1 VPFFYGF
8 LRILGIFV
16 DPLFPMIPQDT
27 VDQIMNAAV
36 IEEVVG
42 DYVELKKSG
51 SSLRGLSPFT
61 NEKTPSFYVLPAK
74 GIFKCF
80 SSGKGGSVVTF
91 LMELEKASYPE
102 ALRMLARRYNI
113 EIEEKAPTP
122 EEIAAATAK
131 ESLSNL
137 VAWASKWFTEQMRTT
152 EAGKAIG
159 RSYFVERGFRDDVLD
174 TFLIGYSPDSWDAL
188 AKAAQEAGYP
198 AEKLVEA
205 GLCKQRDDGSL
216 WDFFK
221 GRVMFPIR
229 DVTGRIIGF
238 GGRTLSTDK
247 KVAKYFN
254 SPESVLYNKSKV
266 LYGMHLAKP
275 SIVKEERCFLVE
287 GYTDVMAMHQA
298 GVENVVASSGTAL
311 TTGQIHLI
319 RRFTKNVTVIF
330 DGDAAGIRASLR
342 GIDMLLTEGMAVKVV
357 LLPDGDDPDTYAKK
371 VGSDALHRAIH
382 DGAQDFLQFK
392 TKLLADEAGT
402 DPIKRAEM
410 IRSVVESIAA
420 IPDAI
425 QRSVY
430 LQSSASQLG
439 LQEQVLGTEV
449 AKVLHKQSQ
458 GDSKR
463 SVGHRGPQRDAHS
476 VPQGGSGFPGDP
488 GAFGDQHVPP
498 STDDEFGGPPS
509 GGSESIPLVGLSER
523 TVVEND
529 LVRALLEYATEVVT
543 VRVEAEEEGA
553 EPTDLEV
560 PFAELVIHR
569 LEEEHIDI
577 QEPMNQAVVK
587 RFSDELDHERIL
599 TADQLANDAD
609 LGVQQKVAGALVQ
622 QHVLSPNWS
631 QRHKIYPVV
640 ERDQLV
646 SLLEDSLRRLHLL
659 DLRKASKEVSNRL
672 EQGGLSVEVERDLLA
687 QKVQLDREIQS
698 TLAHFGTVILP

>member
-1 VPFFYGF
+1 
-8 LRILGIFV
+8 
-16 DPLFPMIPQDT
+16 MIPQET

-36 IEEVVG
+36 IEDVVG
-42 DYVELKKSG
+42 DHVELKKSG

-80 SSGKGGSVVTF
+80 SSGKGGNVVSF

-102 ALRMLARRYNI
+102 ALRMLAQRYNI
-113 EIEEKAPTP
+113 EVEEKAPTP
-122 EEIAAATAK
+122 EELAAATAK

-137 VAWASKWFTEQMRTT
+137 VAWASKWFMDQMRNTD
-152 EAGKAIG
+152 AGKAIG

-174 TFLIGYSPDSWDAL
+174 TFMIGYSPDSWDAM
-188 AKAAQEAGYP
+188 ATAAQEAGYT

-229 DVTGRIIGF
+229 DVTGRVIGF
-238 GGRTLSTDK
+238 GGRTLTTDK

-254 SPESVLYNKSKV
+254 SPESILYNKSKV
-266 LYGMHLAKP
+266 LYGMHLAKQP
-275 SIVKEERCFLVE
+275 INKEERCFLVE

-298 GVENVVASSGTAL
+298 GVENVVSSSGTAL
-311 TTGQIHLI
+311 TAGQIHLI

-342 GIDMLLTEGMAVKVV
+342 GIDMLLAEGMSVKVV

-382 DGAQDFLQFK
+382 EDAQDFLQFK
-392 TKLLADEAGT
+392 AKLLSDEAGS
-402 DPIKRAEM
+402 DPLKRADM
-410 IRSVVESIAA
+410 IRSVVTSIAA

-430 LQSSASQLG
+430 LQSSASQLHMD
-439 LQEQVLGTEV
+439 ENVLGTEV
-449 AKVLHKQSQ
+449 AKILHEQSKAAA
-458 GDSKR
+458 KR
-463 SVGHRGPQRDAHS
+463 AAKSSPYS
-476 VPQGGSGFPGDP
+476 TPPP
-488 GAFGDQHVPP
+488 GAPPAPTSAPAAPGPEDIVPVDP
-498 STDDEFGGPPS
+498 A
-509 GGSESIPLVGLSER
+509 VSER
-523 TVVEND
+523 AVVEND
-529 LVRALLEYATEVVT
+529 LIRILLGYASEMVT
-543 VRVEAEEEGA
+543 VKVEGEGDA
-553 EPTDLEV
+553 EPTSMEV

-569 LEEEHIDI
+569 MEEEGIDI
-577 QEPMNQAVVK
+577 REPMNQAVVAK
-587 RFSDELDHERIL
+587 YIAELDQDRVL
-599 TADQLANDAD
+599 TADQLVQDKD
-609 LGVQQKVAGALVQ
+609 PGVQRKVAGALVQ

-640 ERDQLV
+640 ERDQLLP
-646 SLLEDSLRRLHLL
+646 LLEDSLRRLHLS
-659 DLRKASKEVSNRL
+659 DLRAASRDLAQKL
-672 EQGGLSVEVERDLLA
+672 EAGGMDVEQERDLLA
-687 QKVQLDREIQS
+687 QKVQLDRQIQL
-698 TLAHFGTVILP
+698 TLSHFGTVILP

>member
-1 VPFFYGF
+1 
-8 LRILGIFV
+8 
-16 DPLFPMIPQDT
+16 MIPEKT
-27 VDQIMNAAV
+27 VDEIMNAAV

-51 SSLRGLSPFT
+51 SALRGLSPFT

-102 ALRMLARRYNI
+102 ALKMLARRYNI
-113 EIEEKAPTP
+113 EVEEKERSP
-122 EEIAAATAK
+122 EELAAATAK
-131 ESLSNL
+131 ESLGNL
-137 VAWASKWFTEQMRTT
+137 VTWASKWFADQMKTT
-152 EAGKAIG
+152 DAGKAIG
-159 RSYFVERGFRDDVLD
+159 RSYFVERGFRDDVLEK
-174 TFLIGYSPDSWDAL
+174 FLIGYSPESWDAL
-188 AKAAQEAGYP
+188 ATAAQEAGYP
-198 AEKLVEA
+198 ADKLVES

-229 DVTGRIIGF
+229 DVTGRVIGF

-254 SPESVLYNKSKV
+254 SPESILYNKSKV

-275 SIVKEERCFLVE
+275 AIVKEERCFLVE

-319 RRFTKNVTVIF
+319 RRYTKNVTVIF

-342 GIDMLLTEGMAVKVV
+342 GIDMLLAEGMAVKVV

-382 DGAQDFLQFK
+382 DDAQDFLQFK
-392 TKLLADEAGT
+392 AKLLADEAGT
-402 DPIKRAEM
+402 DPMKRAEM

-420 IPDAI
+420 IPDTI

-430 LQSSASQLG
+430 LQSSAAQLG
-439 LQEQVLGTEV
+439 MDEGVLGSALAQEI
-449 AKVLHKQSQ
+449 HKQSQ
-458 GDSKR
+458 AAAKR
-463 SVGHRGPQRDAHS
+463 AARTSPYSAPS
-476 VPQGGSGFPGDP
+476 SAPASQGVSGFPGDLNASP
-488 GAFGDQHVPP
+488 PVDATSIGEELVP
-498 STDDEFGGPPS
+498 S
-509 GGSESIPLVGLSER
+509 VSER

-543 VRVEAEEEGA
+543 VRLEGEEGA
-553 EPTDLEV
+553 EATDLEV

-569 LEEEHIDI
+569 LEEEHIEIRD
-577 QEPMNQAVVK
+577 PMNLSVVK

-599 TADQLANDAD
+599 TADQLAKDAD
-609 LGVQQKVAGALVQ
+609 MGVQQKVAGALVH

-631 QRHKIYPVV
+631 NRHKIYPAV
-640 ERDQLV
+640 ERDQLT
-646 SLLEDSLRRLHLL
+646 SLLEDSLRRLHLM
-659 DLRKASKEVSNRL
+659 DLRVASKEVATKL
-672 EQGGLSVEVERDLLA
+672 QAGGLSVEDERDLLA
-687 QKVQLDREIQS
+687 QKVQVDRAIQA

>member
-1 VPFFYGF
+1 
-8 LRILGIFV
+8 
-16 DPLFPMIPQDT
+16 MIPQET

-51 SSLRGLSPFT
+51 SSMRGLSPFT

-102 ALRMLARRYNI
+102 ALKMLARRYNI
-113 EIEEKAPTP
+113 EIQEKERTP

-131 ESLSNL
+131 EGLGNL
-137 VAWASKWFTEQMRTT
+137 VAWASKWFMDQMRNTD
-152 EAGKAIG
+152 AGKAIG

-174 TFLIGYSPDSWDAL
+174 TFLIGYSPDRWDAL
-188 AKAAQEAGYP
+188 ATAAQEAGYP
-198 AEKLVEA
+198 ADKLVEA
-205 GLCKQRDDGSL
+205 GLCKQREDGSI

-229 DVTGRIIGF
+229 DVTGRVIGF
-238 GGRTLSTDK
+238 GGRTLTTDK

-254 SPESVLYNKSKV
+254 SPESALYNKSKV

-275 SIVKEERCFLVE
+275 EIVKEERCFLVE

-298 GVENVVASSGTAL
+298 GVTNVVSSSGTAL

-319 RRFTKNVTVIF
+319 RRYTKHVTVIF

-342 GIDMLLTEGMAVKVV
+342 GIDMLLSEGMSVKVV

-382 DGAQDFLQFK
+382 DDAQDFLQFK
-392 TKLLADEAGT
+392 AQLLSDEAGA
-402 DPIKRAEM
+402 DPLKRAEM
-410 IRSVVESIAA
+410 IRSVVTSIAA

-430 LQSSASQLG
+430 LQSSATQLKMD
-439 LQEQVLGTEV
+439 ETVLGTEV
-449 AKVLHKQSQ
+449 AKVLHEQSKAAA
-458 GDSKR
+458 KR
-463 SVGHRGPQRDAHS
+463 AARTSPHGQP
-476 VPQGGSGFPGDP
+476 GGLP
-488 GAFGDQHVPP
+488 GAPPP
-498 STDDEFGGPPS
+498 SQALHPIQAPLPGSPS
-509 GGSESIPLVGLSER
+509 VEVVPHVSER
-523 TVVEND
+523 AVTEND
-529 LVRALLEYATEVVT
+529 LIRALIEYAADMVQVT
-543 VRVEAEEEGA
+543 VEGEDGA
-553 EPTDLEV
+553 EPSTMDV

-569 LEEEHIDI
+569 LEEEDI
-577 QEPMNQAVVK
+577 AIKELVNQTVVK
-587 RFSDELDHERIL
+587 RFSEELDHERIL
-599 TADQLANDAD
+599 TVDQLANDQD
-609 LGVQQKVAGALVQ
+609 VGLQQKVAGALVQ

-640 ERDQLV
+640 ERDQLI
-646 SLLEDSLRRLHLL
+646 SLLEDSLRRLHLI
-659 DLRKASKEVSNRL
+659 DLREEAHEIQSKL
-672 EQGGLSVEVERDLLA
+672 EAGGLGLDEERTLLA
-687 QKVQLDREIQS
+687 QKVRLDRDIRETS
-698 TLAHFGTVILP
+698 AHFGTVILPKQS

>member
-1 VPFFYGF
+1 
-8 LRILGIFV
+8 
-16 DPLFPMIPQDT
+16 MIPQET

-36 IEEVVG
+36 IEDVVG
-42 DYVELKKSG
+42 DHVELKKSG

-80 SSGKGGSVVTF
+80 SSGKGGNVVSF

-102 ALRMLARRYNI
+102 ALRMLAQRYNI
-113 EIEEKAPTP
+113 EVEEKAPTP
-122 EEIAAATAK
+122 EELAAATAK

-137 VAWASKWFTEQMRTT
+137 VAWASKWFMDQMRNTD
-152 EAGKAIG
+152 AGKAIG

-174 TFLIGYSPDSWDAL
+174 TFMIGYSPDSWDAM
-188 AKAAQEAGYP
+188 ATAAQEAGYT

-229 DVTGRIIGF
+229 DVTGRVIGF
-238 GGRTLSTDK
+238 GGRTLTTDK

-254 SPESVLYNKSKV
+254 SPESILYNKSKV
-266 LYGMHLAKP
+266 LYGMHLAKQP
-275 SIVKEERCFLVE
+275 INKEERCFLVE

-298 GVENVVASSGTAL
+298 GVENVVSSSGTAL
-311 TTGQIHLI
+311 TAGQIHLI

-342 GIDMLLTEGMAVKVV
+342 GIDMLLAEGMSVKVV

-382 DGAQDFLQFK
+382 EDAQDFLQFK
-392 TKLLADEAGT
+392 AKLLSDEAGS
-402 DPIKRAEM
+402 DPLKRADM
-410 IRSVVESIAA
+410 IRSVVTSIAA

-430 LQSSASQLG
+430 LQSSASQLHMD
-439 LQEQVLGTEV
+439 ENVLGTEV
-449 AKVLHKQSQ
+449 AKILHEQSKVAA
-458 GDSKR
+458 KR
-463 SVGHRGPQRDAHS
+463 AAKSSPYGTP
-476 VPQGGSGFPGDP
+476 PP
-488 GAFGDQHVPP
+488 GASPAPTSAPPAPGPEDIVPV
-498 STDDEFGGPPS
+498 D
-509 GGSESIPLVGLSER
+509 LAVSER
-523 TVVEND
+523 AVVEND
-529 LVRALLEYATEVVT
+529 LIRILLGYASEMVT
-543 VRVEAEEEGA
+543 VKVEGEGDA
-553 EPTDLEV
+553 EPTSMEV

-569 LEEEHIDI
+569 MEEEGIDI
-577 QEPMNQAVVK
+577 REPMNQAVVSK
-587 RFSDELDHERIL
+587 YIEELDQDRVL
-599 TADQLANDAD
+599 TADQLVQDKD
-609 LGVQQKVAGALVQ
+609 PGVQQKVAGALVQ

-640 ERDQLV
+640 ERDQLLP
-646 SLLEDSLRRLHLL
+646 LLEDSLRRLHLS
-659 DLRKASKEVSNRL
+659 DLRAASRDLAQKL
-672 EQGGLSVEVERDLLA
+672 EAGGMDVEQERDLLA
-687 QKVQLDREIQS
+687 QKVQLDRQIQS
-698 TLAHFGTVILP
+698 TLSHFGTVILP

>member
-1 VPFFYGF
+1 
-8 LRILGIFV
+8 
-16 DPLFPMIPQDT
+16 MIPQET

-36 IEEVVG
+36 IEDVVG
-42 DYVELKKSG
+42 DHVELKKSG

-80 SSGKGGSVVTF
+80 SSGKGGNVVSF

-102 ALRMLARRYNI
+102 ALRMLAQRYNI
-113 EIEEKAPTP
+113 EVEEKAPTP
-122 EEIAAATAK
+122 EELAAATAK

-137 VAWASKWFTEQMRTT
+137 VAWASKWFMDQMRNTD
-152 EAGKAIG
+152 AGKAIG

-174 TFLIGYSPDSWDAL
+174 TFMIGYSPDSWDAM
-188 AKAAQEAGYP
+188 ATAAQEAGYT

-229 DVTGRIIGF
+229 DVTGRVIGF
-238 GGRTLSTDK
+238 GGRTLTTDK

-254 SPESVLYNKSKV
+254 SPESILYNKSKV
-266 LYGMHLAKP
+266 LYGMHLAKQP
-275 SIVKEERCFLVE
+275 INKEERCFLVE

-298 GVENVVASSGTAL
+298 GVENVVSSSGTAL
-311 TTGQIHLI
+311 TAGQIHLI

-342 GIDMLLTEGMAVKVV
+342 GIDMLLAEGMSVKVV

-382 DGAQDFLQFK
+382 EDAQDFLQFK
-392 TKLLADEAGT
+392 AKLLSDEAGS
-402 DPIKRAEM
+402 DPLKRADM
-410 IRSVVESIAA
+410 IRSVVTSIAA

-430 LQSSASQLG
+430 LQSSASQLHMD
-439 LQEQVLGTEV
+439 ENVLGTEV
-449 AKVLHKQSQ
+449 AKILHEQSKAAA
-458 GDSKR
+458 KR
-463 SVGHRGPQRDAHS
+463 AAKSSPYGTP
-476 VPQGGSGFPGDP
+476 PQGAPPVPTSAPPAPGPEDIVPVDP
-488 GAFGDQHVPP
+488 AV
-498 STDDEFGGPPS
+498 
-509 GGSESIPLVGLSER
+509 SER
-523 TVVEND
+523 AVVEND
-529 LVRALLEYATEVVT
+529 LIRILLGYASEMVT
-543 VRVEAEEEGA
+543 VKVEGEGDA
-553 EPTDLEV
+553 EPTSMEV

-569 LEEEHIDI
+569 MEEEGIDI
-577 QEPMNQAVVK
+577 REPMNQAVVAK
-587 RFSDELDHERIL
+587 YIEELDQDRVL
-599 TADQLANDAD
+599 TADQLVQDKD
-609 LGVQQKVAGALVQ
+609 PGVQQKVAGALVQ

-640 ERDQLV
+640 ERDQLLP
-646 SLLEDSLRRLHLL
+646 LLEDSLRRLHLS
-659 DLRKASKEVSNRL
+659 DLRAASRDLAQKL
-672 EQGGLSVEVERDLLA
+672 EAGEMDVEQERDLLA
-687 QKVQLDREIQS
+687 QKVQLDRQIQS
-698 TLAHFGTVILP
+698 TLSHFGTVILP

>member
-1 VPFFYGF
+1 
-8 LRILGIFV
+8 
-16 DPLFPMIPQDT
+16 MIPQET

-36 IEEVVG
+36 IEDVVG
-42 DYVELKKSG
+42 DHVELKKSG

-80 SSGKGGSVVTF
+80 SSGKGGNVVSF

-102 ALRMLARRYNI
+102 ALRMLAQRYNI
-113 EIEEKAPTP
+113 EVEEKAPTP
-122 EEIAAATAK
+122 EELAAATAK

-137 VAWASKWFTEQMRTT
+137 VAWASKWFMDQMRNTD
-152 EAGKAIG
+152 AGKAIG

-174 TFLIGYSPDSWDAL
+174 TFMIGYSPDSWDAM
-188 AKAAQEAGYP
+188 ATAAQEAGYT

-229 DVTGRIIGF
+229 DVTGRVIGF
-238 GGRTLSTDK
+238 GGRTLTTDK

-254 SPESVLYNKSKV
+254 SPESILYNKSKV
-266 LYGMHLAKP
+266 LYGMHLAKQP
-275 SIVKEERCFLVE
+275 INKEERCFLVE

-298 GVENVVASSGTAL
+298 GVENVVSSSGTAL
-311 TTGQIHLI
+311 TAGQIHLI

-342 GIDMLLTEGMAVKVV
+342 GIDMLLAEGMSVKVV

-382 DGAQDFLQFK
+382 EDAQDFLQFK
-392 TKLLADEAGT
+392 AKLLSDEAGS
-402 DPIKRAEM
+402 DPLKRADM
-410 IRSVVESIAA
+410 IRSVVTSIAA

-430 LQSSASQLG
+430 LQSSASQLHMD
-439 LQEQVLGTEV
+439 ENVLGTEV
-449 AKVLHKQSQ
+449 AKILHEQSKAAA
-458 GDSKR
+458 KR
-463 SVGHRGPQRDAHS
+463 AAKSSPYS
-476 VPQGGSGFPGDP
+476 TPPP
-488 GAFGDQHVPP
+488 GAPPAPTSAPAAPGPEDIVPVDP
-498 STDDEFGGPPS
+498 A
-509 GGSESIPLVGLSER
+509 VSER
-523 TVVEND
+523 AVVEND
-529 LVRALLEYATEVVT
+529 LIRILLGYASEMVT
-543 VRVEAEEEGA
+543 VKVEGEGDA
-553 EPTDLEV
+553 EPTSMEV

-569 LEEEHIDI
+569 MEEEGIDI
-577 QEPMNQAVVK
+577 REPMNQAVVAK
-587 RFSDELDHERIL
+587 YIAELDQDRVL
-599 TADQLANDAD
+599 TADQLVQDKD
-609 LGVQQKVAGALVQ
+609 PGVQQKVAGALVQ

-640 ERDQLV
+640 ERDQLLP
-646 SLLEDSLRRLHLL
+646 LLEDSLRRLHLS
-659 DLRKASKEVSNRL
+659 DLRAASRDLAQKL
-672 EQGGLSVEVERDLLA
+672 EAGGMDVEQERDLLA
-687 QKVQLDREIQS
+687 QKVQLDRQIQL
-698 TLAHFGTVILP
+698 TLSHFGTVILP

>member
-1 VPFFYGF
+1 
-8 LRILGIFV
+8 
-16 DPLFPMIPQDT
+16 MIPQET

-36 IEEVVG
+36 IEDVVG
-42 DYVELKKSG
+42 DHVELKKSG

-80 SSGKGGSVVTF
+80 SSGKGGNVVSF

-102 ALRMLARRYNI
+102 ALRMLAQRYNI
-113 EIEEKAPTP
+113 EVEEKAPTP
-122 EEIAAATAK
+122 EELAAATAK

-137 VAWASKWFTEQMRTT
+137 VAWASKWFMDQMRNTD
-152 EAGKAIG
+152 AGKAIG

-174 TFLIGYSPDSWDAL
+174 TFMIGYSPDSWDAM
-188 AKAAQEAGYP
+188 ATAAQDAGYT

-229 DVTGRIIGF
+229 DVTGRVIGF
-238 GGRTLSTDK
+238 GGRTLTTDK

-254 SPESVLYNKSKV
+254 SPESILYNKSKV
-266 LYGMHLAKP
+266 LYGMHLAKQP
-275 SIVKEERCFLVE
+275 INKEERCFLVE

-298 GVENVVASSGTAL
+298 GVENVVSSSGTAL
-311 TTGQIHLI
+311 TAGQIHLI

-342 GIDMLLTEGMAVKVV
+342 GIDMLLAEGMSVKVV

-382 DGAQDFLQFK
+382 EDAQDFLQFK
-392 TKLLADEAGT
+392 AKLLSDEAGS
-402 DPIKRAEM
+402 DPLKRADM
-410 IRSVVESIAA
+410 IRSVVTSIAA

-430 LQSSASQLG
+430 LQSSASQLHMD
-439 LQEQVLGTEV
+439 ENVLGTEV
-449 AKVLHKQSQ
+449 AKILHEQSKAAA
-458 GDSKR
+458 KR
-463 SVGHRGPQRDAHS
+463 AAKSSPYGTP
-476 VPQGGSGFPGDP
+476 PP
-488 GAFGDQHVPP
+488 GAPPVPTSAP
-498 STDDEFGGPPS
+498 PAQGPEDIVPVD
-509 GGSESIPLVGLSER
+509 PAVSER
-523 TVVEND
+523 AVVEND
-529 LVRALLEYATEVVT
+529 LIRILLGYASEMVT
-543 VRVEAEEEGA
+543 VKVEGEGDA
-553 EPTDLEV
+553 EPTSMQV

-569 LEEEHIDI
+569 MEEEGIDI
-577 QEPMNQAVVK
+577 REPMNQAVVAK
-587 RFSDELDHERIL
+587 YIEELDQDRVL
-599 TADQLANDAD
+599 TADQLVQDKD
-609 LGVQQKVAGALVQ
+609 PGVQQKVAGALVQ

-640 ERDQLV
+640 ERDQLLP
-646 SLLEDSLRRLHLL
+646 LLEDSLRRLHLS
-659 DLRKASKEVSNRL
+659 DLRAASRDLAQKL
-672 EQGGLSVEVERDLLA
+672 EAGEMDVEQERDLLA
-687 QKVQLDREIQS
+687 QKVQLDRQIQS
-698 TLAHFGTVILP
+698 TLSHFGTVILP

>member
-1 VPFFYGF
+1 
-8 LRILGIFV
+8 
-16 DPLFPMIPQDT
+16 MIPQET

-36 IEEVVG
+36 IEDVVG
-42 DYVELKKSG
+42 DHVELKKSG

-80 SSGKGGSVVTF
+80 SSGKGGNVVSF

-102 ALRMLARRYNI
+102 ALRMLAQRYNI
-113 EIEEKAPTP
+113 EVEEKAPTP
-122 EEIAAATAK
+122 EELAAATAK

-137 VAWASKWFTEQMRTT
+137 VAWASKWFMDQMRNTD
-152 EAGKAIG
+152 AGKAIG

-174 TFLIGYSPDSWDAL
+174 TFMIGYSPDSWDAM
-188 AKAAQEAGYP
+188 ATAAQEAGYT

-229 DVTGRIIGF
+229 DVTGRVIGF
-238 GGRTLSTDK
+238 GGRTLTTDK

-254 SPESVLYNKSKV
+254 SPESILYNKSKV
-266 LYGMHLAKP
+266 LYGMHLAKQP
-275 SIVKEERCFLVE
+275 INKEERCFLVE

-298 GVENVVASSGTAL
+298 GVENVVSSSGTAL
-311 TTGQIHLI
+311 TAGQIHLI

-342 GIDMLLTEGMAVKVV
+342 GIDMLLAEGMSVKVV

-382 DGAQDFLQFK
+382 EDAQDFLQFK
-392 TKLLADEAGT
+392 AKLLSDEAGS
-402 DPIKRAEM
+402 DPLKRADM
-410 IRSVVESIAA
+410 IRSVVTSIAA

-430 LQSSASQLG
+430 LQSSASQLHMD
-439 LQEQVLGTEV
+439 ENVLGTEV
-449 AKVLHKQSQ
+449 AKILHEQSKAAA
-458 GDSKR
+458 KR
-463 SVGHRGPQRDAHS
+463 AAKSSPYGTP
-476 VPQGGSGFPGDP
+476 PP
-488 GAFGDQHVPP
+488 GAPPVPTSAP
-498 STDDEFGGPPS
+498 PAQGPEDIVPVD
-509 GGSESIPLVGLSER
+509 PAVSER
-523 TVVEND
+523 AVVEND
-529 LVRALLEYATEVVT
+529 LIRILLGYASEMVT
-543 VRVEAEEEGA
+543 VKVEGEGDA
-553 EPTDLEV
+553 EPTSMQV

-569 LEEEHIDI
+569 MEEEGIDI
-577 QEPMNQAVVK
+577 REPMNQAVVAK
-587 RFSDELDHERIL
+587 YIEELDQDRVL
-599 TADQLANDAD
+599 TADQLVQDKD
-609 LGVQQKVAGALVQ
+609 PGVQQKVAGALVQ

-640 ERDQLV
+640 ERDQLLP
-646 SLLEDSLRRLHLL
+646 LLEDSLRRLHLS
-659 DLRKASKEVSNRL
+659 DLRAASRDLAQKL
-672 EQGGLSVEVERDLLA
+672 EAGEMDVEQERDLLA
-687 QKVQLDREIQS
+687 QKVQLDRQIQS
-698 TLAHFGTVILP
+698 TLSHFGTVILP

>member
-1 VPFFYGF
+1 MAS
-8 LRILGIFV
+8 LKILGIFV
-16 DPLFPMIPQDT
+16 NPLEQRISRMIPEKT
-27 VDQIMNAAV
+27 VDEIMNAAV
-36 IEEVVG
+36 IEEVIG

-91 LMELEKASYPE
+91 LMEQEKASYPE

-113 EIEEKAPTP
+113 EVEEKERTP

-131 ESLSNL
+131 ESLGNL
-137 VAWASKWFTEQMRTT
+137 VTWASKWFTDQMKTT
-152 EAGKAIG
+152 DAGKAIG

-174 TFLIGYSPDSWDAL
+174 KFLIGYSPESWDAL
-188 AKAAQEAGYP
+188 ATAAQEAGYP
-198 AEKLVEA
+198 AEKLVES
-205 GLCKQRDDGSL
+205 GLCKQRDDGTL

-229 DVTGRIIGF
+229 DVTGRVIGF

-275 SIVKEERCFLVE
+275 AIVKEERCFLVE

-319 RRFTKNVTVIF
+319 RRYTKHVTVIF

-342 GIDMLLTEGMAVKVV
+342 GIDMLLAEGMAVKVV
-357 LLPDGDDPDTYAKK
+357 LLPDGDDPDTFAKK

-382 DGAQDFLQFK
+382 DDAQDFLQFK
-392 TKLLADEAGT
+392 AKLLADEAGT
-402 DPIKRAEM
+402 DPMKRAEM

-420 IPDAI
+420 IPDTI

-430 LQSSASQLG
+430 LQSSAAQLG
-439 LQEQVLGTEV
+439 MDETVLGSALAQEI
-449 AKVLHKQSQ
+449 HKQSQ
-458 GDSKR
+458 ASAKR
-463 SVGHRGPQRDAHS
+463 ASRQVADRIEPPLADVESPQS
-476 VPQGGSGFPGDP
+476 
-488 GAFGDQHVPP
+488 
-498 STDDEFGGPPS
+498 DDEARG
-509 GGSESIPLVGLSER
+509 VSER
-523 TVVEND
+523 LVIENN
-529 LVRALLEYATEVVT
+529 LIRALLEYATEMVQVQLK
-543 VRVEAEEEGA
+543 RDGEEGVQNL
-553 EPTDLEV
+553 DV

-569 LEEEHIDI
+569 LEEEGIELHDPLNMTVI
-577 QEPMNQAVVK
+577 K
-587 RFSDELDHERIL
+587 RFSEALDEERIL
-599 TADQLANDAD
+599 TPEHLASDVD
-609 LGVQQKVAGALVQ
+609 TGIQQKVAGALVH

-640 ERDQLV
+640 ERDQLMDLV
-646 SLLEDSLRRLHLL
+646 EGSLRRLHLM
-659 DLRKASKEVSNRL
+659 DLRASSQEV
-672 EQGGLSVEVERDLLA
+672 GLKLSAEGLGVEEERDLLS
-687 QKVQLDREIQS
+687 QKVQLDREIQAI
-698 TLAHFGTVILP
+698 LAHFGTVILP

>member
-1 VPFFYGF
+1 
-8 LRILGIFV
+8 
-16 DPLFPMIPQDT
+16 MIPQET

-36 IEEVVG
+36 IEDVVG
-42 DYVELKKSG
+42 DHVELKKSG

-80 SSGKGGSVVTF
+80 SSGKGGNVVSF

-102 ALRMLARRYNI
+102 ALRMLAQRYNI
-113 EIEEKAPTP
+113 EVEEKAPTP
-122 EEIAAATAK
+122 EELAAATAK

-137 VAWASKWFTEQMRTT
+137 VAWASKWFMDQMRNTD
-152 EAGKAIG
+152 AGKAIG

-174 TFLIGYSPDSWDAL
+174 TFMIGYSPDSWDVMAT
-188 AKAAQEAGYP
+188 AAQEAGYT

-229 DVTGRIIGF
+229 DVTGRVIGF
-238 GGRTLSTDK
+238 GGRTLTTDK

-254 SPESVLYNKSKV
+254 SPESILYNKSKV
-266 LYGMHLAKP
+266 LYGMHLAKQP
-275 SIVKEERCFLVE
+275 INKEERCFLVE

-298 GVENVVASSGTAL
+298 GVENVVSSSGTAL
-311 TTGQIHLI
+311 TAGQIHLI

-342 GIDMLLTEGMAVKVV
+342 GIDMLLAEGMSVKVV

-382 DGAQDFLQFK
+382 EDAQDFLQFK
-392 TKLLADEAGT
+392 AKLLSDEAGS
-402 DPIKRAEM
+402 DPLKRADM
-410 IRSVVESIAA
+410 IRSVVTSIAA

-430 LQSSASQLG
+430 LQSSASQLHMD
-439 LQEQVLGTEV
+439 ENVLGTEV
-449 AKVLHKQSQ
+449 AKILHEQSKAAA
-458 GDSKR
+458 KR
-463 SVGHRGPQRDAHS
+463 ATKSSPYGAP
-476 VPQGGSGFPGDP
+476 PP
-488 GAFGDQHVPP
+488 GAPPAPTSASPVPGQEDIVP
-498 STDDEFGGPPS
+498 VDPA
-509 GGSESIPLVGLSER
+509 VSER
-523 TVVEND
+523 AVVEND
-529 LVRALLEYATEVVT
+529 LIRILLGYASEMVT
-543 VRVEAEEEGA
+543 VKVEGEGDA
-553 EPTDLEV
+553 EPTSMEV

-569 LEEEHIDI
+569 MEEEGIDI
-577 QEPMNQAVVK
+577 REPMNQAVVAK
-587 RFSDELDHERIL
+587 YIEELDQDRVL
-599 TADQLANDAD
+599 TADQLVQDKD
-609 LGVQQKVAGALVQ
+609 PGVQQKVAGALVQ

-640 ERDQLV
+640 ERDQLLP
-646 SLLEDSLRRLHLL
+646 LLEDSLRRLHLS
-659 DLRKASKEVSNRL
+659 DLRAASRDLAQKL
-672 EQGGLSVEVERDLLA
+672 EAGGMDVEQERDLLA
-687 QKVQLDREIQS
+687 QKVQLDRQIQS
-698 TLAHFGTVILP
+698 TLSHFGTVILP

>member
-1 VPFFYGF
+1 
-8 LRILGIFV
+8 
-16 DPLFPMIPQDT
+16 MIPQET

-36 IEEVVG
+36 IEEVIG

-51 SSLRGLSPFT
+51 SSMRGLSPFT

-113 EIEEKAPTP
+113 EVQEKERTP

-131 ESLSNL
+131 EGLGNL
-137 VAWASKWFTEQMRTT
+137 VAWASKWFMDQMRTT

-174 TFLIGYSPDSWDAL
+174 TFLIGYSPDSWDAM
-188 AKAAQEAGYP
+188 ATAAQEAGYT

-229 DVTGRIIGF
+229 DVTGRVIGF
-238 GGRTLSTDK
+238 GGRTLTTDK

-275 SIVKEERCFLVE
+275 DIVKEEKCFLVE

-298 GVENVVASSGTAL
+298 GVKNVVSSSGTAL

-319 RRFTKNVTVIF
+319 RRYTKNVTVIF

-342 GIDMLLTEGMAVKVV
+342 GIDMLLAEGMAVKVV

-371 VGSDALHRAIH
+371 VGSDALHSAIH
-382 DGAQDFLQFK
+382 DDAQDFLQFK
-392 TKLLADEAGT
+392 TKLLSDEAGN
-402 DPIKRAEM
+402 DPMKRAEM
-410 IRSVVESIAA
+410 VRSVVTSIAA

-430 LQSSASQLG
+430 LQSSSTQLKMD
-439 LQEQVLGTEV
+439 ENILGTEV
-449 AKVLHKQSQ
+449 AKVLHEQSKAAA
-458 GDSKR
+458 KR
-463 SVGHRGPQRDAHS
+463 AAKSGHYGSQPRGAMPPPQ
-476 VPQGGSGFPGDP
+476 GSGFPGDP
-488 GAFGDQHVPP
+488 GAAYGNVPVDHLP
-498 STDDEFGGPPS
+498 APQEDLTPR
-509 GGSESIPLVGLSER
+509 ISER
-523 TVVEND
+523 AAIEND
-529 LVRALLEYATEVVT
+529 LVRALLEYATEVVSVT
-543 VRVEAEEEGA
+543 LEGKEGA
-553 EPTDLEV
+553 EPTTLDV
-560 PFAELVIHR
+560 PFAELVIQR
-569 LEEEHIDI
+569 IEDEGIDI
-577 QEPMNQAVVK
+577 QEPMNRAVVK

-599 TADQLANDAD
+599 TADQLANDQD
-609 LGVQQKVAGALVQ
+609 MGVQQKVAGALVQ

-640 ERDQLV
+640 ERDQLLA
-646 SLLEDSLRRLHLL
+646 LLEDSLRRMHLT
-659 DLRKASKEVSNRL
+659 DLREASREVSAKL
-672 EQGGLSVEVERDLLA
+672 EAGGLALEDERDLLA
-687 QKVQLDREIQS
+687 QKVDLDRQIQA

>member
-1 VPFFYGF
+1 
-8 LRILGIFV
+8 
-16 DPLFPMIPQDT
+16 MIPQET

-102 ALRMLARRYNI
+102 ALKMLAHRYNI
-113 EIEEKAPTP
+113 EVQEKERTP

-131 ESLSNL
+131 EGLGNL
-137 VAWASKWFTEQMRTT
+137 VAWASKWFMDQMRNTD
-152 EAGKAIG
+152 AGTAIG

-188 AKAAQEAGYP
+188 ATAAQEAGYP
-198 AEKLVEA
+198 ADKLVEA
-205 GLCKQRDDGSL
+205 GLCKQREDGSI

-229 DVTGRIIGF
+229 DVTGRVIGF
-238 GGRTLSTDK
+238 GGRTLTSDK

-254 SPESVLYNKSKV
+254 SPESALYNKSKV

-275 SIVKEERCFLVE
+275 EIVKKERCFLVE

-298 GVENVVASSGTAL
+298 GVTNVVSSSGTAL

-319 RRFTKNVTVIF
+319 RRYTKQVTVIF

-342 GIDMLLTEGMAVKVV
+342 GIDMLLSEGMSVKVV

-382 DGAQDFLQFK
+382 DDAQDFLQFK
-392 TKLLADEAGT
+392 AQLLSDEAGT
-402 DPIKRAEM
+402 DPLKRAEM
-410 IRSVVESIAA
+410 IRSVVTSIAA

-430 LQSSASQLG
+430 LQSSATQLKMD
-439 LQEQVLGTEV
+439 ETVLGTEV
-449 AKVLHKQSQ
+449 AKVLHEQSKAAA
-458 GDSKR
+458 KR
-463 SVGHRGPQRDAHS
+463 AARLSPAGAPGAHPGGPQPPQ
-476 VPQGGSGFPGDP
+476 VPQTPMPG
-488 GAFGDQHVPP
+488 VPP
-498 STDDEFGGPPS
+498 EEVLPQ
-509 GGSESIPLVGLSER
+509 ISER
-523 TVVEND
+523 AVTEND
-529 LVRALLEYATEVVT
+529 LIRALIEYAADTVQVT
-543 VRVEAEEEGA
+543 VEGKDGA
-553 EPTDLEV
+553 EPSTMEV

-569 LEEEHIDI
+569 LEEEDI
-577 QEPMNQAVVK
+577 PIKETVNQSVVK
-587 RFSDELDHERIL
+587 RFSEELDQERIL
-599 TADQLANDAD
+599 TADQLANDQD
-609 LGVQQKVAGALVQ
+609 VGLQQKVAGALVQ
-622 QHVLSPNWS
+622 QHMLSPNWS
-631 QRHKIYPVV
+631 NRHKIYPVV
-640 ERDQLV
+640 ERDQLA
-646 SLLEDSLRRLHLL
+646 SLLEDSLRRLHLIDLREEAHEVQTKLEAGGL
-659 DLRKASKEVSNRL
+659 DLDE
-672 EQGGLSVEVERDLLA
+672 ERTLLA
-687 QKVQLDREIQS
+687 QKVRLDRDIQETS
-698 TLAHFGTVILP
+698 AHFGTVILPKKT

>member
-1 VPFFYGF
+1 
-8 LRILGIFV
+8 
-16 DPLFPMIPQDT
+16 MIPEQT
-27 VDQIMNAAV
+27 VEQIMNAAV

-80 SSGKGGSVVTF
+80 SSGKGGSLVTF
-91 LMELEKASYPE
+91 LMELEKVNYPE

-113 EIEEKAPTP
+113 EVEEKAPTP
-122 EEIAAATAK
+122 EEIAASTAK
-131 ESLSNL
+131 ESLGNV
-137 VAWASKWFTEQMRTT
+137 VAWAQKWFTEQMQQTD
-152 EAGKAIG
+152 AGKAIG

-174 TFLIGYSPDSWDAL
+174 TFLIGYSPDSWDAM
-188 AKAAQEAGYP
+188 AQAGQAAGYP

-229 DVTGRIIGF
+229 DVTGRVIGF
-238 GGRTLSTDK
+238 GGRTLSTEK

-254 SPESVLYNKSKV
+254 SPESILYNKSKV

-275 SIVKEERCFLVE
+275 AIVKEERCFLVE

-342 GIDMLLTEGMAVKVV
+342 GIDMLLAEGMAVKVV

-371 VGSDALHRAIH
+371 VGSDALHDAIH
-382 DGAQDFLQFK
+382 KDAQDFLQFK
-392 TKLLADEAGT
+392 AKLLSDEAGT
-402 DPIKRAEM
+402 DPLKRADM
-410 IRSVVESIAA
+410 IRSVVSSIAA
-420 IPDAI
+420 IPDTI

-439 LQEQVLGTEV
+439 LSEEVLGAEV
-449 AKVLHKQSQ
+449 AKVLHAQSQ
-458 GDSKR
+458 AAAKR
-463 SVGHRGPQRDAHS
+463 SASGRIPS
-476 VPQGGSGFPGDP
+476 PQGT
-488 GAFGDQHVPP
+488 PP
-498 STDDEFGGPPS
+498 TPTAPPPAGGEVQATDRIAPRT
-509 GGSESIPLVGLSER
+509 SI
-523 TVVEND
+523 END
-529 LVRALLEYATEVVT
+529 LVRALLEYATDMVS
-543 VRVEAEEEGA
+543 VRLKGEEGS
-553 EPTDLEV
+553 EDQVLDV

-569 LEEEHIDI
+569 LEEERISL
-577 QEPMNQAVVK
+577 QEPLNQTLVQ
-587 RFSDELDHERIL
+587 RFSSELDHERIL
-599 TADQLANDAD
+599 TAEQLAQDNDV
-609 LGVQQKVAGALVQ
+609 GVQQKVAGAMVQ

-631 QRHKIYPVV
+631 QRHKIYPTV
-640 ERDQLV
+640 ERDQLME
-646 SLLEDSLRRLHLL
+646 LLEGTLRRLHLM
-659 DLRKASKEVSNRL
+659 DLRTASEEVSAKL
-672 EQGGLSVEVERDLLA
+672 KEDGLSLEMERDLLA
-687 QKVQLDREIQS
+687 QKVHLDTQIRD